1 MREETYRRMK
11 PGAIVAMILTVVG
24 LVAVVLAFQG
34 NSSQYVSV
42 NEALASSGT
51 RQHLSG
57 DIVPG
62 TIHTSLREGLV
73 AFTIKDE
80 EGQTLPVVY
89 YGPPPQNLAAAAKV
103 VAVGGVKDGNFEAVD
118 IITKCPSKYESTK

>member
-1 MREETYRRMK
+1 MREETYQRMK

-42 NEALASSGT
+42 KEALAST
-51 RQHLSG
+51 AARQHLSG
-57 DIVPG
+57 EIVPG
-62 TIHTSLREGLV
+62 TLNSSMREGLV
-73 AFTIKDE
+73 QFTIMDE

-89 YGPPPQNLAAAAKV
+89 HGPLPQNLGEATKV
-103 VAVGGVKDGNFEAVD
+103 VAVGGVKGTTFEASD

>member
-1 MREETYRRMK
+1 MK

-42 NEALASSGT
+42 KEALGSTAA

-57 DIVPG
+57 EIVPE
-62 TIHTSLREGLV
+62 TMHSSLREGLIS
-73 AFTIKDE
+73 FTIKDE
-80 EGQTLPVVY
+80 EGQTLPVEFH
-89 YGPPPQNLAAAAKV
+89 GPPVQNLSEATKV
-103 VAVGGVKDGNFEAVD
+103 VVVGGVKNGKFEAAE